1 MNPISSTQ
9 KLFNI
14 FIKLVALAALFL
26 ILYPIYWMFRTSLI
40 PSVSLY
46 EWPPALFFKPTL
58 AAYYRAFYTQKL
70 VVRLTAS
77 IVVSFLSTFLGVMS
91 GSMAAYA
98 ITRFEMPF
106 VRNMPFAFLFLRMV
120 PSIASL
126 LPLFL
131 LFTSFGFVDT
141 YRGIVSVYTAGAI
154 PLVVW
159 MMWGYFKDLSREIEE
174 SAYIDGSGYFNTFIK
189 IVLPI
194 TMPAVASVSILSFT
208 GAWNE
213 YIMATILTRTR
224 VMTLPPAV
232 VLLMNL
238 TELVWDNIS
247 AGGVLLSIPVVL
259 LCIFAQKYFVKGLS
273 LGAVKG

>member
-1 MNPISSTQ
+1 MKPIGLKH
-9 KLFNI
+9 KLFNAV
-14 FIKLVALAALFL
+14 IKLVALVALFL
-26 ILYPIYWMFRTSLI
+26 ILFPIYWMFRASLI
-40 PSVSLY
+40 PSVRLY
-46 EWPPALFFKPTL
+46 EWPPAMLFKPTL

-70 VVRLTAS
+70 VVRLVCS

-106 VRNMPFAFLFLRMV
+106 SRNMPFVFLFLRMV
-120 PSIASL
+120 PAIASL

-131 LFTSFGFVDT
+131 LFTSFGLLDT

-159 MMWGYFKDLSREIEE
+159 MMWGYFKEMPPEIEE

-194 TMPAVASVSILSFT
+194 TTPAVASVSILSFT

-213 YIMATILTRTR
+213 YIMATILTRTK

-259 LCIFAQKYFVKGLS
+259 FCIFAQKYFVKGLS
-273 LGAVKG
+273 LGAIKG